1 MRRELGRDMGI
12 SDLVTQTLPFQS
24 GVRGGP
30 RTSMWTSPENLLE
43 VLTFPG
49 LLDQNPQL
57 DKLPWGFYGP
67 SRLGC
72 SGADHDGWMDGWID

>member
-1 MRRELGRDMGI
+1 MRRELGRAMGI

-24 GVRGGP
+24 GGRGGP

-49 LLDQNPQL
+49 LLDQNPQP
-57 DKLPWGFYGP
+57 DKGSTALQGWDAPVQTMM
-67 SRLGC
+67 
-72 SGADHDGWMDGWID
+72 DGWMD